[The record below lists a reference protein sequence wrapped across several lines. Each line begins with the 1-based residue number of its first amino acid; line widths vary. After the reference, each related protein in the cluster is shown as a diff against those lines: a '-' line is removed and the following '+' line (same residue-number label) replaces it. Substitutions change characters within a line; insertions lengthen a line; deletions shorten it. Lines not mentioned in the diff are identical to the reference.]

1 MRRSARLR
9 CFACRRPVPP
19 VSPAVTVNGHAG
31 RPGGSPRGPCAGS
44 GGTLERC
51 MPCGPGLHP
60 AWCGARRLGRGT
72 RTQTV
77 TSAKAGPSS
86 GPQRR
91 RHERL
96 QCLRHAVPWPGVPVP
111 HPYHPGRRPWSWHP
125 CNRDQR
131 LGRAA
136 CPRGPGSYDQ
146 AEKPGRLAAIPCPEQ
161 KAPERSLR
169 NQVCG
174 QGSGVPLVP
183 SRRPSQYI
191 GHGLQSADRCPGRA
205 LTVKVD
211 RTLPHPERGA
221 APCHSRSQTFRLATG
236 ATTACARCACVSTGS
251 FGHRS
256 VSRSRQNFITPRRT
270 LLSCCWNCARRGAV
284 WSRGQSRVTCSSTA
298 PRNQAAWGT

>member
-19 VSPAVTVNGHAG
+19 VSPAVTVSSHVS
-31 RPGGSPRGPCAGS
+31 RPGRGSPRGPCACAGS
-44 GGTLERC
+44 GGALERC

-72 RTQTV
+72 LTQTV
-77 TSAKAGPSS
+77 TSAKASPSS

-91 RHERL
+91 AMNACSACATLSPGPVCPCRIHT
-96 QCLRHAVPWPGVPVP
+96 VPG
-111 HPYHPGRRPWSWHP
+111 GKPWSWHP

-136 CPRGPGSYDQ
+136 CPRGPGSYVQ

-221 APCHSRSQTFRLATG
+221 APCHSRSQAFRLATG

-270 LLSCCWNCARRGAV
+270 LLSCCWNCARRGRCGHVDSLA
-284 WSRGQSRVTCSSTA
+284 
-298 PRNQAAWGT
+298 